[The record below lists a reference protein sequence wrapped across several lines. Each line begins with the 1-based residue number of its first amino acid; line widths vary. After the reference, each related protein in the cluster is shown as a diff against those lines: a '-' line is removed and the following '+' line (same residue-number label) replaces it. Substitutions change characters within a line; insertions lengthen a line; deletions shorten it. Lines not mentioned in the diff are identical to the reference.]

1 LLTQLAFQAIV
12 LGSLEMDFWDGKL
25 RNELGETDYDDF
37 SWMI

>member
-12 LGSLEMDFWDGKL
+12 LGSLEVDFWGGKL
-25 RNELGETDYDDF
+25 RNELGETDYGDF